1 MLQQHY
7 YTTPMLN
14 NIADELAK
22 AGNWNISY
30 VHPHRTLFLGNW
42 DVNVLSV
49 CIKQMGK
56 EMKWLDGRDVEFK
69 QDDFN
74 DCFALVVNIKSSSFF
89 GHITGGRHW
98 FAMKKFG
105 ESWYNLDS
113 NLPMPEKVQSSDT
126 GDITVAGTVEALIA
140 YLQKLVTTNDAT
152 IITII

>member
-1 MLQQHY
+1 
-7 YTTPMLN
+7 MLN

-22 AGNWNISY
+22 AGSWNVSY

-42 DVNVLSV
+42 DVNVLAV

-69 QDDFN
+69 PDDFN
-74 DCFALVVNIKSSSFF
+74 DCFALVVNIKSSSFL

-113 NLPMPEKVQSSDT
+113 NLPMPEKVQSSDI
-126 GDITVAGTVEALIA
+126 GDVRVAGTVEVLIA
-140 YLQKLVTTNDAT
+140 YLQKLVMTSDAT